1 MPKFN
6 LDNYELVEDRLKKF
20 WEDHPNGRINT
31 DVVNSS
37 ADGTMV
43 IVKAELFMNKDD
55 DTPVS
60 SGLAQ
65 ETKGQG
71 GFANTD
77 SWMENAE
84 TSAIGRALANW
95 KYQGSGKPRPSREEM
110 SKVGTGETNKNLDA
124 SSGETNKNLDASLK
138 KKPVT
143 QETGNSHSKSRITVA
158 ELKKMV
164 FSSCNEDKNFAAKCY
179 KDCMN
184 RTVIKTKTED
194 VTLWEDETIRMF
206 LDFVDVYVAKHKD
219 TFKEREG
226 NDPIVNKII
235 EGMEVEVKEI
245 DMSDVPSGKWEGD
258 PPSDKQI
265 SILEEKIKDAI
276 DSGNDELAAKA
287 KSFLNSGN
295 ATKKNIFDW
304 INTEGD
310 WSLKDGS

>member
-1 MPKFN
+1 
-6 LDNYELVEDRLKKF
+6 
-20 WEDHPNGRINT
+20 
-31 DVVNSS
+31 
-37 ADGTMV
+37 
-43 IVKAELFMNKDD
+43 
-55 DTPVS
+55 
-60 SGLAQ
+60 
-65 ETKGQG
+65 
-71 GFANTD
+71 
-77 SWMENAE
+77 
-84 TSAIGRALANW
+84 
-95 KYQGSGKPRPSREEM
+95 
-110 SKVGTGETNKNLDA
+110 
-124 SSGETNKNLDASLK
+124 
-138 KKPVT
+138 
-143 QETGNSHSKSRITVA
+143 
-158 ELKKMV
+158 MV
-164 FSSCNEDKNFAAKCY
+164 FSSCNEDENFAAKCY

-265 SILEEKIKDAI
+265 SILEEKIKGAI
-276 DSGNDELAAKA
+276 DSGNDDLAAKA

>member
-124 SSGETNKNLDASLK
+124 SSK

-143 QETGNSHSKSRITVA
+143 QETGKSHSKIT
-158 ELKKMV
+158 ETSLKKMV
-164 FSSCNEDKNFAAKCY
+164 FSSCNDNKDFAAKCY

-184 RTVIKTKTED
+184 RTIIKSNIND
-194 VTLWEDETIRMF
+194 VSLWDDNTIRMF
-206 LDFVDVYVAKHKD
+206 LDFVDIYVDKHKD